1 MVLMQLKSITSVGAS
16 PLSLTEPTSQAAGR
30 YGISENSSTNAGIFG
45 ESSEATVSL
54 QPSDVYS
61 YTNTGTAFQHS
72 TETPVTN
79 HPQATVNSNTNGS
92 LEQEAFSTA
101 ETAGVT
107 GLLSDSLA
115 GGTVEQTTHTS
126 DWVTV
131 SSLPVENTAAAE
143 SSHGS
148 LPATNSSLTNQR
160 AQLLPG
166 VTQPEMLRT
175 ADGTASPDP
184 SGMSYAEILAIA
196 MGAIILTA
204 LVSSL
209 TYQFLRSMWRKKALE
224 RTCSVYIIENEM
236 HKKELEVNHDEF
248 ETKL

>member
-1 MVLMQLKSITSVGAS
+1 MLIQLKSIPSVGAS
-16 PLSLTEPTSQAAGR
+16 PLSPTEQTSQAAGR
-30 YGISENSSTNAGIFG
+30 YGISENGSTNAGIFG
-45 ESSEATVSL
+45 KFSEATGSL
-54 QPSDVYS
+54 QPSDLYS

-72 TETPVTN
+72 ETPVTN

-92 LEQEAFSTA
+92 LELEAFSTT
-101 ETAGVT
+101 ETTGVT

-115 GGTVEQTTHTS
+115 GGTVQQTTHTS

-131 SSLPVENTAAAE
+131 SSLPVENTSAE
-143 SSHGS
+143 VSSRSS
-148 LPATNSSLTNQR
+148 LPATNLSLTNQR

-175 ADGTASPDP
+175 ADGTVSPDL
-184 SGMSYAEILAIA
+184 SGMSYAEILAIS
-196 MGAIILTA
+196 MGAFILAA